1 IGRNLNLTN
10 CWVCGGTLESD
21 AWPWRGVSLGP
32 PEILKFDFLPTQ
44 PRLDQEN
51 WQLRESV
58 IGEECIWR
66 QGVKFTQDVGE
77 TTCKRYLVTNGH
89 KTWWVPKEPD
99 TFWAREQIRGKT
111 C

>member
-1 IGRNLNLTN
+1 TSKNLFIDLAERIGRNLNLTN

-32 PEILKFDFLPTQ
+32 PEILK
-44 PRLDQEN
+44 
-51 WQLRESV
+51 ESI

-66 QGVKFTQDVGE
+66 QGAKFATDVGE
-77 TTCKRYLVTNGH
+77 TTCKRYLVTNGQR
-89 KTWWVPKEPD
+89 TWWVPKEPE
-99 TFWAREQIRGKT
+99 TFWAKEQIREKT